1 MIRAVLFDLGD
12 TLVHLETSQLREF
25 VRAGT
30 RPAYDRLREWGFD
43 PPEYNAYMR
52 KIKRRFVCGVI
63 WSRIVRRE
71 VQLVDAFRK
80 CHLAMGMKLN
90 GEQMTDLAF
99 RCTATLRQFFKV
111 DIDALPVLAEL
122 RGLGLKLGLV
132 SNTLFPG
139 FAVDD
144 VLRYDGLLEWF
155 PVRLYSSE
163 VRYMKPHRRIFEKA
177 LEGLGVAGHEAVF
190 VGDRLDNDVKGASR
204 VGMKTVLFARNGRV
218 PRGFVRPDH
227 IVRRLSEVP
236 RLLQL

>member
-12 TLVHLETSQLREF
+12 TLVHLETSRFREF
-25 VRAGT
+25 VSAGSQ
-30 RPAYDRLREWGFD
+30 PAYDRLREWGYQ
-43 PPEYNAYMR
+43 PPAYKVYMR
-52 KIKRRFVCGVI
+52 KIKRRFVRALI

-71 VQLVDAFRK
+71 VQLVDAFWK
-80 CHLAMGMKLN
+80 CHLAMGMELT
-90 GEQMTDLAF
+90 GEQMTDLGL
-99 RCTATLRQFFKV
+99 RCTEPLREFFK
-111 DIDALPVLAEL
+111 IDADALAVMAEL
-122 RGLGLKLGLV
+122 HGLGLKLGLV

-144 VLRYDGLLEWF
+144 VLRFNGLLEWF

-177 LEGLGVAGHEAVF
+177 LKGLGVAGNEAIF

-218 PRGFVRPDH
+218 PRGSTRPDH

-236 RLLQL
+236 RLLQS